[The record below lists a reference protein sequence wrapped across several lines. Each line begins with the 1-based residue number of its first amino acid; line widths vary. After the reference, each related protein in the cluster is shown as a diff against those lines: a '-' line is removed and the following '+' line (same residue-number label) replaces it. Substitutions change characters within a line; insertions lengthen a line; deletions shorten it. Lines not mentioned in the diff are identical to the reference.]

1 MTEKEFL
8 DFLEMKLKHE
18 RVPQLSG
25 YVDSLD
31 PTIQNAGKYIGGHS
45 VLFEGHQM
53 LPIKMVVEMG
63 RLLLNRNARLQTK
76 EAILVILAH
85 HPSIEALNALSLYN
99 IIPDEDLRFF
109 ARIALDE
116 CEMWNE

>member
-1 MTEKEFL
+1 MTEKEYL
-8 DFLEMKLKHE
+8 DFLEMKLKIG

-25 YVDSLD
+25 YVDSFD
-31 PTIQNAGKYIGGHS
+31 PAIQNAGKYIGGHS
-45 VLFEGHQM
+45 ILFEGHQA
-53 LPIKMVVEMG
+53 LPTKVVIEMG
-63 RLLLNRNARLQTK
+63 RLLLNRNVRLQTK
-76 EAILVILAH
+76 EALLVILAH

-99 IIPDEDLRFF
+99 VIPDEDLRYF

>member
-1 MTEKEFL
+1 MIEKEFL
-8 DFLEMKLKHE
+8 DFLEMKLKRE

-25 YVDSLD
+25 FINSPDSD
-31 PTIQNAGKYIGGHS
+31 IQNAGKYVGGHS
-45 VLFEGHQM
+45 VLFEGHQT
-53 LPIKMVVEMG
+53 LPTKVVIEMG
-63 RLLLNRNARLQTK
+63 RLLLSRNVKLQTK

-85 HPSIEALNALSLYN
+85 HPSREALNALNLYN
-99 IIPDEDLRFF
+99 VIPDEDLRYF

>member
-1 MTEKEFL
+1 MVEKEFL
-8 DFLEMKLKHE
+8 DFLEMKLKHG
-18 RVPQLSG
+18 RVPQVSG

-31 PTIQNAGKYIGGHS
+31 PAIQNAGKYIGEHS

-53 LPIKMVVEMG
+53 LPIKMVIEMG
-63 RLLLNRNARLQTK
+63 RLLLNRNVKLQTK

-85 HPSIEALNALSLYN
+85 HPSREALNALNLYN
-99 IIPDEDLRFF
+99 VIPDEDLRYF

>member
-8 DFLEMKLKHE
+8 DFLEMKLKIG
-18 RVPQLSG
+18 RLPQLSG

-31 PTIQNAGKYIGGHS
+31 PAVQNAGKYIGGHS

-53 LPIKMVVEMG
+53 LPAKIVAEMG
-63 RLLLNRNARLQTK
+63 QLLLNQGVLLETK
-76 EAILVILAH
+76 EALLVILAH
-85 HPSIEALNALSLYN
+85 HPSREALDALSLYN
-99 IIPDEDLRFF
+99 VDPDEDLRYF

>member
-1 MTEKEFL
+1 MIEKEFL
-8 DFLEMKLKHE
+8 DFLEMKLKRE

-25 YVDSLD
+25 YVDNLD
-31 PTIQNAGKYIGGHS
+31 PAIQNTGKYVEGHS

-53 LPIKMVVEMG
+53 LPTKVVIEMG
-63 RLLLNRNARLQTK
+63 RLLLSRNVRLQTK
-76 EAILVILAH
+76 EALLVILAH
-85 HPSIEALNALSLYN
+85 HPSREALNALSLYN
-99 IIPDEDLRFF
+99 VNPDEDLRYF